1 VEIMARGAFWYTGA
15 MLRRPLVLLLSL
27 ALAAPALARPPK
39 PGVRRATAPV
49 EPKPTHRIVGGTVD
63 LKPTVGAKMAAQLL
77 AGTPVRVIKPEG
89 PDYLRVETLGSV
101 RLSGVVRVQA
111 VGLRVTKRV
120 ELQPGAGA
128 KPVRLEVG
136 TDVRV
141 VALRG
146 AQAMVETVGVVVKG
160 TCPRAALAVAGPDFV
175 YAEPGGP
182 LFRVKRAVVLA
193 DPLAPERIVA
203 RIDTGEEVVGLL
215 EDGPRA
221 RVRTY
226 GPIALEGV
234 VPRDALGGREKKEV
248 TLDPGTGADYDIS
261 IDADLLDKEGGKV
274 VGRVRGGTPAALE
287 EDAGEFARIV
297 TAGDVRTRGVVAKR
311 ALTRLTPVDEP
322 TK

>member
-1 VEIMARGAFWYTGA
+1 
-15 MLRRPLVLLLSL
+15 MLRRPLVLLLAL

-39 PGVRRATAPV
+39 PGGRRGAAPV
-49 EPKPTHRIVGGTVD
+49 APKPTHRIVGGTVD
-63 LKPTVGAKMAAQLL
+63 LSPKVGVKWTAQLL
-77 AGTPVRVIKPEG
+77 VGTPVRVIKPEG
-89 PDYLRVETLGSV
+89 PDHLRVETLGSV

-111 VGLRVTKRV
+111 VGLRVTKGV
-120 ELQPGAGA
+120 DLQPGAGA
-128 KPVRLEVG
+128 KAVRLEAG

-146 AQAMVETVGVVVKG
+146 AQALVETVGVVVKG
-160 TCPRAALAVAGPDFV
+160 TCPRAALDAVGPEFV

-193 DPLAPERIVA
+193 DPLAPERVVA

-226 GPIALEGV
+226 GPVVLEGV

-248 TLDPGTGADYDIS
+248 TLDPGNATDYEVS
-261 IDADLLDKEGGKV
+261 IDADLLEKEGGKV
-274 VGRVRGGTPAALE
+274 LGRVRGGTPAVLE
-287 EDAGEFARIV
+287 EDAGEYVRIV

-322 TK
+322 AR

>member
-1 VEIMARGAFWYTGA
+1 M
-15 MLRRPLVLLLSL
+15 RRSPLVMLLAL

-39 PGVRRATAPV
+39 PAARRGAAPA

-63 LKPTVGAKMAAQLL
+63 LSPKVGAKMAAQLL
-77 AGTPVRVIKPEG
+77 AGTPVRVVKPEG
-89 PDYLRVETLGSV
+89 PDFVRVETLGSV
-101 RLSGVVRVQA
+101 RMSGVVRVQA

-120 ELQPGAGA
+120 DLQPGAGA
-128 KPVRLEVG
+128 RPVRLAVG

-146 AQAMVETVGVVVKG
+146 AQALVETVGVVVKG
-160 TCPRAALAVAGPDFV
+160 TCPRAALGVAGPDFV
-175 YAEPGGP
+175 YPEPEGP

-193 DPLAPERIVA
+193 DPLAPERVIA

-226 GPIALEGV
+226 GPVALEGV

-248 TLDPGTGADYDIS
+248 SLDPGNASDYEVS
-261 IDADLLDKEGGKV
+261 IDADLLEKEGGRV
-274 VGRVRGGTPAALE
+274 VGRVRGGTPAVLE

-297 TAGDVRTRGVVAKR
+297 TAGDVRTRGVVSKR
-311 ALTRLTPVDEP
+311 ALTRLTPVDES